1 MPNSTPIS
9 KLVCV
14 PVSSKSPSPISPI
27 NGSPT
32 GILKKQ
38 GSVDGS
44 ELLSPSKVGVF
55 CCTVGGLCRC
65 FVCR

>member
-1 MPNSTPIS
+1 MSNSTPIS
-9 KLVCV
+9 NE
-14 PVSSKSPSPISPI
+14 VSCLSGGKSPSPISPM

-44 ELLSPSKVGVF
+44 DLPSPPKVCTF
-55 CCTVGGLCRC
+55 CCAMDGLCSGL
-65 FVCR
+65 VCR